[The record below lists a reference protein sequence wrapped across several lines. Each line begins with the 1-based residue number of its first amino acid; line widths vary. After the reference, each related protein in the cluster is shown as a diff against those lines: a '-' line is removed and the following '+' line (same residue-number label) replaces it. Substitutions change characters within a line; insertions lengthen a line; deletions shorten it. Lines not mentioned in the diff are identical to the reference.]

1 MTDNLDPI
9 LLRDFYQDLD
19 YIHFDRI
26 FNYSVVVG
34 VPDEVRLQWKQLM
47 WSKGLFVSEQPSTIS
62 SGTDLRFAYPEFVK
76 NYEDADGDRV
86 YE

>member
-1 MTDNLDPI
+1 MTENLDQI

-34 VPDEVRLQWKQLM
+34 VPDDVKIYWKRLM
-47 WSKGLFVSEQPSTIS
+47 WSKGLFVSEQKNEE
-62 SGTDLRFAYPEFVK
+62 GGVDLRFAYPEFVK
-76 NYEDADGDRV
+76 NYENEHGERV